1 MHRLIAA
8 IAVLLT
14 TAPAAAQPAAWSKP
28 FPGHRVIG
36 NLYAVGT
43 YDLACFLI
51 TSDEGH
57 ILINTGLAESAP
69 LIRNNVESLG
79 FRLEDVRILLTM
91 QAHYDHAAAFAEIK
105 QATGARLWATAGDAP
120 LLEDGGASDPHFQG
134 EYTFAPVPVDRILR
148 DGEVI
153 ELGATRLTV
162 VEMPGH
168 TPGSVGYTMTV
179 TENGRDYRVAIAN
192 MGSMNP
198 GLRLLEDPTYPGIAE
213 DFAETFRR
221 QKAMD
226 VDVWVAAHASQY
238 GLHDKY
244 RPGDPYS
251 PDTFV
256 DPEGF
261 LELVAHYEELYEKQ
275 LAAERR

>member
-1 MHRLIAA
+1 MMRLIAA
-8 IAVLLT
+8 LSLLLMSV
-14 TAPAAAQPAAWSKP
+14 PAAAQPADWSRP
-28 FPGHRVIG
+28 FPAHRVIG

-51 TSDEGH
+51 TSDDGH
-57 ILINTGLAESAP
+57 LLINTGLAGSAP
-69 LIRNNVESLG
+69 LIRENVESLG
-79 FRLEDVRILLTM
+79 FRLEDVRVLLTM
-91 QAHYDHAAAFAEIK
+91 QAHYDHAAALAEIK
-105 QATGARLWATAGDAP
+105 KVSGAQMWATAADAP

-134 EYTFAPVPVDRILR
+134 EYTFAPVPVDRVLR

-153 ELGATRLTV
+153 ELGRIRLTL
-162 VEMPGH
+162 VESPGH
-168 TPGSVGYTMTV
+168 TPGSATYTMTV
-179 TENGRDYRVAIAN
+179 AENGRDYRVAIAN

-198 GLRLLEDPTYPGIAE
+198 GLRLSKDPTYPGIAG

-221 QKAMD
+221 QQAME

-244 RPGDPYS
+244 RPGDPYR
-251 PDTFV
+251 PETFV

-261 LELVAHYEELYEKQ
+261 RKLVAHYEKLYQEQ
-275 LAAERR
+275 LAAEGR